1 MEITMEQPVA
11 IRTGQASSIPQTRQA
26 SILDILFQR
35 LDRLVEVERCL
46 HSSVNN
52 LVGDINE
59 KVMDQEIQAAVAEK
73 ESDPSFYGKLEG
85 FCLRFQ
91 ESTEAISGHIDRMN
105 Q

>member
-1 MEITMEQPVA
+1 MEQ
-11 IRTGQASSIPQTRQA
+11 
-26 SILDILFQR
+26 
-35 LDRLVEVERCL
+35 
-46 HSSVNN
+46 
-52 LVGDINE
+52 
-59 KVMDQEIQAAVAEK
+59 EIK